1 MTRRSYGAILFNCEK
16 EFAVFFST
24 RCYFFLTSELLVS
37 SFSKDINGFG
47 NLYQVAKGKKFSI
60 DLVSLMLLLELSDQ
74 LDYCSFRR
82 LELFSASHPHL
93 GLCNLIFVGRFMI
106 YYSLWL
112 W

>member
-106 YYSLWL
+106 Y
-112 W
+112 